1 MKKMKK
7 MIRVFLSVLIFASCF
22 SAVQGA
28 DAKTLKKNMKER
40 LTKIADLKKRG
51 IVGEDNKG
59 YLAPVEQT
67 LNEADAALVKAENAD
82 RKTIYT
88 AIGKQQGAS
97 AEDVGKRRAIRLSNL
112 AFPGTYVMDETGK
125 WVKKEKN

>member
-1 MKKMKK
+1 

-125 WVKKEKN
+125 WVKKEKK

>member
-125 WVKKEKN
+125 WVKKEKK

>member
-1 MKKMKK
+1 MKK
-7 MIRVFLSVLIFASCF
+7 MIRVFLSVLIFASCL

-97 AEDVGKRRAIRLSNL
+97 AEDVGKRRAIRLSKL
-112 AFPGTYVMDETGK
+112 AFPGTYVMDENGK
-125 WVKKEKN
+125 WVKKEKK

>member
-1 MKKMKK
+1 MKK

-40 LTKIADLKKRG
+40 LAKIADLKKRG

-125 WVKKEKN
+125 WVKKEKK

>member
-1 MKKMKK
+1 MKK

-40 LTKIADLKKRG
+40 LTKIVDLKKRG

-125 WVKKEKN
+125 WVKKEKK

>member
-1 MKKMKK
+1 MKK

-125 WVKKEKN
+125 WVKKEKK

>member
-1 MKKMKK
+1 M
-7 MIRVFLSVLIFASCF
+7 
-22 SAVQGA
+22 
-28 DAKTLKKNMKER
+28 
-40 LTKIADLKKRG
+40 
-51 IVGEDNKG
+51 
-59 YLAPVEQT
+59 EQT

-125 WVKKEKN
+125 WVKKEKK